1 MQKKGYVKLYRKIQD
16 WGWFQDGNML
26 KVMLWLIINA
36 NTQDSEYRGI
46 PVRRGSLVTSLK
58 DLTENLSGSSKHEKI
73 SIQQMR
79 TIVKRLTRTGEIL
92 VSSTNAFT
100 VITICKY
107 DVYQGN
113 NTFFDSES
121 TNEQQTDNNQ
131 LTFEQQHSKNIR
143 IQEDNILHTHTREN
157 LLISEEEYANIKRR
171 YNSDFES
178 VFRPCQR
185 LTLNARIAIMQC
197 LETFGRGSL
206 DTVFKQL
213 KQSAWLT
220 GSAPSGWTPDI
231 LWIFTAANYERILSG
246 YYSSKP
252 AGNKNRKPQPQHVE
266 TDYRIPTRE
275 EREAAEKQKYEETR
289 SRWLG
294 NIRLAEQDP
303 SSSAYKTVI
312 NAWKAGTLR
321 QYGIDWQPPQ
331 PQQAS
336 PTLPRRPQ
344 HNPDGKVTQQDISYI
359 NNILNRK

>member
-58 DLTENLSGSSKHEKI
+58 DLTENLSGSSKNEKI

-100 VITICKY
+100 LITICKY

-113 NTFFDSES
+113 NTLFESES

-143 IQEDNILHTHTREN
+143 IQEDNILHTHTRED

-171 YNSDFES
+171 YNADFES

-185 LTLNARIAIMQC
+185 LTLNARLAIRQC
-197 LETFGRGSL
+197 LEMFGRGSL

-220 GSAPSGWTPDI
+220 GAAPSGWTPDI
-231 LWIFTAANYERILSG
+231 LWIFTTANYERILSG

-252 AGNKNRKPQPQHVE
+252 AAKKTKPQHVE
-266 TDYRIPTRE
+266 TTDFTVPTKE
-275 EREAAEKQKYEETR
+275 ERQAAEQRKYEETR
-289 SRWLG
+289 NRWLG
-294 NIRLAEQDP
+294 NIRLAEEDP
-303 SSSAYKTVI
+303 TSSVYKTVV
-312 NAWKAGTLR
+312 NAWKSGTLR
-321 QYGIDWQPPQ
+321 QYGINWQPPQ
-331 PQQAS
+331 PQS
-336 PTLPRRPQ
+336 LPPTPPPKPQ
-344 HNPDGKVTQQDISYI
+344 HNPDVKVTQQDISYI
-359 NNILNRK
+359 NNILNRH